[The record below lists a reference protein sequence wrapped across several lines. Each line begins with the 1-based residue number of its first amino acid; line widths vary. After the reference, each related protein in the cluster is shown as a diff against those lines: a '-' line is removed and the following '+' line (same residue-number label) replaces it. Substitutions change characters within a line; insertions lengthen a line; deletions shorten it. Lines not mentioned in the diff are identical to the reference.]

1 MAPAAPVCDSVG
13 MAKKRQKKRTKTK
26 TPQPS
31 GRPDSAAVHGRDQ
44 FAKPPQAQAKPAIR
58 MPGHGMR

>member
-1 MAPAAPVCDSVG
+1 MAPTAPVCDSVG
-13 MAKKRQKKRTKTK
+13 MAKKKRTKTK

-31 GRPDSAAVHGRDQ
+31 GRPDASGVHGRDQ
-44 FAKPPQAQAKPAIR
+44 FAPPRQAQVKPAVR

>member
-1 MAPAAPVCDSVG
+1 
-13 MAKKRQKKRTKTK
+13 MAKKRQKKRMKTK

-31 GRPDSAAVHGRDQ
+31 GRPDTPAVHGRDQ
-44 FAKPPQAQAKPAIR
+44 FATPKQSQPKAPIR